1 MTSAFGKEKVL
12 KTSSSSHCHSR
23 STWSLQFSQRLQQHV
38 YNNGFISLLGIFKLT
53 FCWPRVSRKQVWLGL
68 PTWNQ
73 LLSLCLQLALLCQI
87 PMELVKQLQRTN
99 QSWAVIRNRNKQ
111 WTIRLSGRLLRFTVK
126 IQTKSKTQFWYII
139 TTRAPPPPPK
149 KNNCSFWKKS
159 NNRP

>member
-1 MTSAFGKEKVL
+1 
-12 KTSSSSHCHSR
+12 
-23 STWSLQFSQRLQQHV
+23 
-38 YNNGFISLLGIFKLT
+38 
-53 FCWPRVSRKQVWLGL
+53 
-68 PTWNQ
+68 
-73 LLSLCLQLALLCQI
+73 LLCQI